1 MKIKNL
7 LFGMLAC
14 TALVGCSSDDEP
26 NVPVSGESYVA
37 INIVSPGGS
46 SRAEAGGYEV
56 GSEQENA
63 AEKALF
69 VFFDKNDKV
78 VEAHPEYIEE
88 NLFERITNYISSAS
102 SNEFKKPISASEV
115 RNYFENTETEDKN
128 NDTETLTEAGG
139 PIDRGRLFT
148 VASTG
153 NYTTIVTMP
162 FLNPKEI
169 GASKVVTNETI
180 AQCPVTLDK
189 YIKAYGLKSDKEAN
203 AKKENKAQLEVWN
216 QYLIEY
222 GSQIIYK
229 RLQYLKMLVPMAR
242 KVQQALT
249 CETERFSVTYH
260 CSMGAIGDFSV
271 EQIKNVFQTILAQKQ
286 GEEIA
291 RGTTLW
297 GPHRD
302 DLIFYLNGM
311 DLKKYGSQGQQRT
324 GILSLKM
331 AELQT
336 FYKLHGEYPLLLLDD
351 VMSELD
357 DARRQFLMK
366 MVKKYQIQTII
377 TGANIELLTDEMAE
391 NEIFWVQEGKIITK

>member
-1 MKIKNL
+1 MYLQHIHLINYRNYENQQLNLNRGINVLIGSNGQGKTNL
-7 LFGMLAC
+7 LESIYYLA
-14 TALVGCSSDDEP
+14 AGNNFRGNKDIELIQWDQPYLRLIGQMKKDDSE
-26 NVPVSGESYVA
+26 
-37 INIVSPGGS
+37 
-46 SRAEAGGYEV
+46 RCYEMEV
-56 GSEQENA
+56 
-63 AEKALF
+63 
-69 VFFDKNDKV
+69 
-78 VEAHPEYIEE
+78 YI
-88 NLFERITNYISSAS
+88 
-102 SNEFKKPISASEV
+102 
-115 RNYFENTETEDKN
+115 
-128 NDTETLTEAGG
+128 
-139 PIDRGRLFT
+139 
-148 VASTG
+148 
-153 NYTTIVTMP
+153 
-162 FLNPKEI
+162 
-169 GASKVVTNETI
+169 
-180 AQCPVTLDK
+180 
-189 YIKAYGLKSDKEAN
+189 DKEKNKQLKINGVKYKSMSELHNYLRVVLFSPDDLKIVKGSPAERRRYLDVCMSQQDKSYYRLIRDYDRIVQQRN
-203 AKKENKAQLEVWN
+203 NLLKELQYKKENKAQLEVWN

>member
-1 MKIKNL
+1 MEINKKRGELSMYLQHIHLINYRNYENQQLNLNRGINVLIGSNGQGKTNL
-7 LFGMLAC
+7 LESIYYLA
-14 TALVGCSSDDEP
+14 AGNNFRGNKDIELIKWDQPYLRLIGQMKKDDSE
-26 NVPVSGESYVA
+26 
-37 INIVSPGGS
+37 
-46 SRAEAGGYEV
+46 RCYEMEV
-56 GSEQENA
+56 
-63 AEKALF
+63 
-69 VFFDKNDKV
+69 
-78 VEAHPEYIEE
+78 YI
-88 NLFERITNYISSAS
+88 
-102 SNEFKKPISASEV
+102 
-115 RNYFENTETEDKN
+115 
-128 NDTETLTEAGG
+128 
-139 PIDRGRLFT
+139 
-148 VASTG
+148 
-153 NYTTIVTMP
+153 
-162 FLNPKEI
+162 
-169 GASKVVTNETI
+169 
-180 AQCPVTLDK
+180 
-189 YIKAYGLKSDKEAN
+189 DKEKNKQLKINGVKYKSMSELHNYLRVVLFSPDDLKIVKGSPAERRRYLDVCMSQQDKFYYRLIRDYDRIVQQRN
-203 AKKENKAQLEVWN
+203 NLLKELQYKKENKAQLEVWN

>member
-1 MKIKNL
+1 MYLQHIHLINYRNYENQQLNLNRGINVLIGSNGQGKTNL
-7 LFGMLAC
+7 LEAIYYLA
-14 TALVGCSSDDEP
+14 AGNNFRGNKDIELIKWDQPYLRLIGQMKKDDSE
-26 NVPVSGESYVA
+26 
-37 INIVSPGGS
+37 
-46 SRAEAGGYEV
+46 RCYEMEV
-56 GSEQENA
+56 
-63 AEKALF
+63 
-69 VFFDKNDKV
+69 
-78 VEAHPEYIEE
+78 YI
-88 NLFERITNYISSAS
+88 
-102 SNEFKKPISASEV
+102 
-115 RNYFENTETEDKN
+115 
-128 NDTETLTEAGG
+128 
-139 PIDRGRLFT
+139 
-148 VASTG
+148 
-153 NYTTIVTMP
+153 
-162 FLNPKEI
+162 
-169 GASKVVTNETI
+169 
-180 AQCPVTLDK
+180 
-189 YIKAYGLKSDKEAN
+189 DKEKNKQLKINGVKYKSMSELNNYLRVVLFSPDDLKIVKGSPAERRRYLDVCMSQQDKSYYRLIRDYDRIVQQRN
-203 AKKENKAQLEVWN
+203 NLLKELHYKKENKAQLEVWN

-357 DARRQFLMK
+357 DDRRQFLMK